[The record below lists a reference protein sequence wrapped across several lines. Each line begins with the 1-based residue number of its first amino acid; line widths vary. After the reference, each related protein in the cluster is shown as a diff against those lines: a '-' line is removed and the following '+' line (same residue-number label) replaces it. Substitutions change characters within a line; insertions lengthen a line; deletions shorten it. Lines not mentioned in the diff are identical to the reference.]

1 MSFSEIVYEFMKEDR
16 LDILESYL
24 EMIRRQEDIMNWPT
38 QKTDNIKLIKRFYDS
53 TQLIQG
59 VNSQA
64 SVFFNPTK
72 LELLY
77 SNYEEI
83 AYA

>member
-1 MSFSEIVYEFMKEDR
+1 MKEDR